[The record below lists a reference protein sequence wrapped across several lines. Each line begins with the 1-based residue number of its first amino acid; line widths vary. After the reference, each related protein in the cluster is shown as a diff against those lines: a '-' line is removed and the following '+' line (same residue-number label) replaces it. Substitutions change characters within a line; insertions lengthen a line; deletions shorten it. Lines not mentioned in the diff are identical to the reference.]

1 MLTERQ
7 MLILRL
13 IVDNYV
19 LSAEP
24 VGSRTISKQADLGL
38 SAATIRNE
46 MADLEEMGYLEQP
59 HASAGRIPSQLGY
72 RFYVDHLLS
81 QGADLSAAEIERVKS
96 LFTERI
102 GEMERV
108 AQQTASFL
116 SNLTQYTAVVLGP
129 QVYDTTLKSLQLVPI
144 SDRTAV
150 ALVVTSTGQVHNRTV
165 TIPEGIPVRDIER
178 MFKVLDKKL
187 SGIPLYRI
195 RSRALEEITLEL
207 ARHMNDFEEAMRV
220 LDQVISWMGEDSEG
234 KLYVGGTTNMLLQ
247 PEFQDVQ
254 KAKTVL
260 TWLEHHQDV
269 MEALRS
275 DETVRGRLQVRIG
288 GENDVLTLRDC
299 SLVTATY
306 HVGGAPVGV
315 VGVLGPTRMD
325 YARVIPL
332 LDQISKTMTELFTK
346 FYAS

>member
-1 MLTERQ
+1 MTERQ
-7 MLILRL
+7 LMVLRL

-38 SAATIRNE
+38 SAATIRNV

-81 QGADLSAAEIERVKS
+81 QGSDLSAQEIGRVKS
-96 LFTERI
+96 LFAERI

-150 ALVVTSTGQVHNRTV
+150 ALVVTSNGQVHNKTV
-165 TIPEGIPVRDIER
+165 TVPDGLLIKDFEQ
-178 MFKVLDKKL
+178 MFKILDKKL
-187 SGIPLYRI
+187 VGIPLYRI
-195 RSRALEEITLEL
+195 RSKALEEITLEL
-207 ARHMNDFEEAMRV
+207 ARHMNDFEEAIRV
-220 LDQVISWMGEDSEG
+220 LDQVLAWMGEDSEG

-247 PEFQDVQ
+247 PEFQNVQ
-254 KAKTVL
+254 KAKSVL
-260 TWLEHHQDV
+260 TWLEHHQNVMDV
-269 MEALRS
+269 LRG
-275 DETVRGRLQVRIG
+275 DDATGERLQVRIG
-288 GENDVLTLRDC
+288 GENELLTLRDC

-306 HVGGAPVGV
+306 HVGITAIGV
-315 VGVLGPTRMD
+315 VGILGPVRMD

-332 LDQISKTMTELFTK
+332 LDQISKDMTELFTK
-346 FYAS
+346 FYVS

>member
-7 MLILRL
+7 LLILRL

-24 VGSRTISKQADLGL
+24 VGSRTVSKQADLGL

-72 RFYVDHLLS
+72 RFYVDHLLL
-81 QGADLSAAEIERVKS
+81 QGADLSVQEIDRVKS

-129 QVYDTTLKSLQLVPI
+129 QVYDTTLKSLQLVPLN
-144 SDRTAV
+144 DRTAV
-150 ALVVTSTGQVHNRTV
+150 VLVVTSTGQVHNRTV
-165 TIPEGIPVRDIER
+165 AVPEGLAIKDFER

-187 SGIPLYRI
+187 SGIPVYRM

-220 LDQVISWMGEDSEG
+220 LDQALSWMGEDSEG

-247 PEFQDVQ
+247 PEFQNVQ

-260 TWLEHHQDV
+260 AWLEHHQDV
-269 MEALRS
+269 MDVLREDS
-275 DETVRGRLQVRIG
+275 SGARLQVRIG

-306 HVGGAPVGV
+306 HVGGKPIGV
-315 VGVLGPTRMD
+315 VGILGPTRMD

-332 LDQISKTMTELFTK
+332 LDRISLGMTELFTK
-346 FYAS
+346 FYTN